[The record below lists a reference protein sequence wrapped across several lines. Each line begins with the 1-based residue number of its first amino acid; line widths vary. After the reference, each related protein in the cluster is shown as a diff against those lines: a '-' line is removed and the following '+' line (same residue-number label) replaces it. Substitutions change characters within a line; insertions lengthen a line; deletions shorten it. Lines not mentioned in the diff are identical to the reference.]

1 MNDSNILNHNYQ
13 INIMHTHIGRG
24 VGKFIEEELF
34 KAKNYVKVCS
44 PNISYS
50 LCERLFGLLDN
61 QVKIQVITSDIF
73 TGDKNSK
80 QANSLAKK
88 TIQKFQKDDN
98 LDESNLQYKVIST
111 YDIPLIH
118 AKIYVIDGKCAI
130 IGSANLT
137 ENSFQNF
144 VEYVLI
150 SDDVDLVKKIEKDFD
165 NFWLEIDSFSNQIM
179 RTSMDKLIS
188 KVKRRMRK

>member
-1 MNDSNILNHNYQ
+1 
-13 INIMHTHIGRG
+13 MHTHIGRG

-61 QVKIQVITSDIF
+61 QVKIQVITSDVL
-73 TGDKNSK
+73 TGFDNQG

-88 TIQKFQKDDN
+88 TIQKFQRDDN

-111 YDIPLIH
+111 NDIPLIH

-144 VEYVLI
+144 AEYVLI

>member
-1 MNDSNILNHNYQ
+1 
-13 INIMHTHIGRG
+13 MHTHIGRG

-34 KAKNYVKVCS
+34 KAKNYVKVSS

-61 QVKIQVITSDIF
+61 QVKIQVITSDVF

-80 QANSLAKK
+80 QANSLAEK
-88 TIQKFQKDDN
+88 TIQKFQRDDN
-98 LDESNLQYKVIST
+98 LDKSNLQYKVIST
-111 YDIPLIH
+111 NDIPLIH
-118 AKIYVIDGKCAI
+118 AKIYVVDGKCAI
-130 IGSANLT
+130 MGSANLT

-144 VEYVLI
+144 AEYVLI

-179 RTSMDKLIS
+179 KRSMKKFLKNVKNKLTG
-188 KVKRRMRK
+188 

>member
-1 MNDSNILNHNYQ
+1 MQ
-13 INIMHTHIGRG
+13 THIGRG
-24 VGKFIEEELF
+24 VGKYIEEELF
-34 KAKNYVKVCS
+34 KANEYVKICS

-50 LCERLFGLLDN
+50 LCKRLFDLLDN
-61 QVKIQVITSDIF
+61 QVKIQVITSDVI
-73 TGDKNSK
+73 TGDKNSN
-80 QANSLAKK
+80 QANSLAKE
-88 TIQKFQKDDN
+88 TIQKIQTTDQTK
-98 LDESNLQYKVIST
+98 SNLQYKVIST
-111 YDIPLIH
+111 NDIPLIH
-118 AKIYVIDGKCAI
+118 AKLYVIDGKCAI

-179 RTSMDKLIS
+179 TKTTKRFLKNLKSKLTD
-188 KVKRRMRK
+188 

>member
-1 MNDSNILNHNYQ
+1 
-13 INIMHTHIGRG
+13 MHTHIGRG

-34 KAKNYVKVCS
+34 KAKNYVKVSS

-61 QVKIQVITSDIF
+61 QVKIQVITSDVL
-73 TGDKNSK
+73 TGFDNQG

-88 TIQKFQKDDN
+88 TIQKFQRDDN

-179 RTSMDKLIS
+179 KRSMKKFLKNVKNKLTG
-188 KVKRRMRK
+188 

>member
-1 MNDSNILNHNYQ
+1 
-13 INIMHTHIGRG
+13 MHTHIGRG

-88 TIQKFQKDDN
+88 TIKKFQRDDN

-118 AKIYVIDGKCAI
+118 AKIYEIDGKCAI

-179 RTSMDKLIS
+179 KRSMKKFLKNVKNKLTG
-188 KVKRRMRK
+188 